1 MAASINVHPPESS
14 RSDTRYRYVAAVRS
28 FGVKMSLIW
37 LIFLARKP
45 NYSATVGI
53 FVPLQ
58 YNAHTLG
65 GPPALPVRVAD
76 ALSHL
81 LFSYGIVRH
90 DFLRIPWFGH
100 GGTHHN
106 WSIQKIAIP
115 QQKSISSPNFY
126 SFIILL
132 RWIADQHVGRKSIQS
147 VFWRS
152 CFV

>member
-1 MAASINVHPPESS
+1 MAASSNVHPPESS

-28 FGVKMSLIW
+28 FGVKMSLMW
-37 LIFLARKP
+37 PIFLARKP
-45 NYSATVGI
+45 NYSATVDI

-58 YNAHTLG
+58 YNVHTLG
-65 GPPALPVRVAD
+65 GPPALPALVAD

-81 LFSYGIVRH
+81 LFSYGIVLW
-90 DFLRIPWFGH
+90 DFLEMSGFWH

-106 WSIQKIAIP
+106 WQPKKIAIP